1 MKIQTSIWEQETYFK
16 NQDIIIIG
24 TGFVGLWTAL
34 ALIKKNPLQK
44 ILIVDQGIIPT
55 GASTRNAG
63 FACFGSISEL
73 ISDNKKLGED
83 TMLQIVE
90 KRFKGIEKIKKY
102 FPKNIIDYKNWG
114 GYELFTH
121 KQYAT
126 HILQHDIQYM
136 NNLLYNTIKKKNVF
150 QLTNDKISQFQFRQI
165 KNLVF
170 NPYEGQLHSAKLL
183 EALTQEA
190 VSKGIKIMQNIQI
203 KKIHHYTNEVMLACK
218 QDIVLKTK
226 RVIICTNAFAKQL
239 IPTLD
244 IIPARGQVLLTEPI
258 PNLPLKGTF
267 HFDEGY
273 YYFRN
278 LDNRVLLGG
287 ARNIDFKAEQ
297 TQAFNTTDKIQQ
309 TLENFLYNTIL
320 PKNIRPKI
328 AMRWSGIMAMG
339 SEKKPIVKKI
349 NDQIIIAVRMNG
361 MGVAIA
367 PIIGEEV
374 AEMM

>member
-1 MKIQTSIWEQETYFK
+1 MTK
-16 NQDIIIIG
+16 
-24 TGFVGLWTAL
+24 
-34 ALIKKNPLQK
+34 
-44 ILIVDQGIIPT
+44 
-55 GASTRNAG
+55 ASYQLVQVLRNAG

-102 FPKNIIDYKNWG
+102 FPKSIIDYKNWG

-121 KQYAT
+121 KQYTT
-126 HILQHDIQYM
+126 HTLQHDIQYM
-136 NNLLYNTIKKKNVF
+136 NNLLYNTIKKENVF

-244 IIPARGQVLLTEPI
+244 IIPARGQVLLTESI

-267 HFDEGY
+267 HLMKG
-273 YYFRN
+273 
-278 LDNRVLLGG
+278 
-287 ARNIDFKAEQ
+287 
-297 TQAFNTTDKIQQ
+297 
-309 TLENFLYNTIL
+309 
-320 PKNIRPKI
+320 
-328 AMRWSGIMAMG
+328 
-339 SEKKPIVKKI
+339 
-349 NDQIIIAVRMNG
+349 IIIL
-361 MGVAIA
+361 
-367 PIIGEEV
+367 ET
-374 AEMM
+374 

>member
-126 HILQHDIQYM
+126 HTLQHDIQYM

>member
-136 NNLLYNTIKKKNVF
+136 NNLLSNTIKKKNVF

-244 IIPARGQVLLTEPI
+244 IIPARGQVLLTESI

>member
-16 NQDIIIIG
+16 KQDIIIIG

-126 HILQHDIQYM
+126 HTLQHDIQYM

-244 IIPARGQVLLTEPI
+244 IIPARGQVLLTESI

>member
-34 ALIKKNPLQK
+34 ALVKKNPLQK

-102 FPKNIIDYKNWG
+102 FPKSIIDYKNWG

-121 KQYAT
+121 KQYTT
-126 HILQHDIQYM
+126 HTLQHDIQYM

-244 IIPARGQVLLTEPI
+244 IIPARGQVLLTESI

>member
-126 HILQHDIQYM
+126 HTLQHDIQYM
-136 NNLLYNTIKKKNVF
+136 NNLLSNTIKKKNVF

-244 IIPARGQVLLTEPI
+244 IIPARGQVLLTESI

>member
-34 ALIKKNPLQK
+34 ALVKKNPLQK

-126 HILQHDIQYM
+126 HTLQHDIQYM

-244 IIPARGQVLLTEPI
+244 IIPARGQVLLTESI

>member
-126 HILQHDIQYM
+126 HTLQHDIQYM

-218 QDIVLKTK
+218 LDIVLKTK

-244 IIPARGQVLLTEPI
+244 IIPARGQVLLTESI

>member
-1 MKIQTSIWEQETYFK
+1 MKTQMSVWEKETYF
-16 NQDIIIIG
+16 NHRDIIIIG
-24 TGFVGLWTAL
+24 SGFVGLWTAL
-34 ALIKKNPLQK
+34 ALVKKNPTQN

-73 ISDNKKLGED
+73 ILDNKKLGQD
-83 TMLQIVE
+83 VMLQIVE

-114 GYELFTH
+114 GYELFTNQ
-121 KQYAT
+121 QYAT
-126 HILQHDIQYM
+126 NTLQYDIQCM
-136 NNLLYNTIKKKNVF
+136 NNLLSKTLKKKNVF
-150 QLTNDKISQFQFRQI
+150 QMANDKISHFQFRQI

-170 NPYEGQLHSAKLL
+170 NPHEGQLHSAKLL

-190 VSKGIKIMQNIQI
+190 ISKGVKIMQNIHI
-203 KKIHHYTNEVMLACK
+203 KKIHNYTNQVILECK
-218 QDIVLKTK
+218 QHIELKAN
-226 RVIICTNAFAKQL
+226 RVIICTNAFAKKL
-239 IPTLD
+239 MSSID

-258 PNLPLKGTF
+258 TNLQLKGTF

-278 LDNRVLLGG
+278 LDNRILLGG
-287 ARNIDFKAEQ
+287 ARNIDFKTEQ
-297 TQAFNTTDKIQQ
+297 THTFNTTENIQQ

-320 PKNIRPKI
+320 PKNIHPKI
-328 AMRWSGIMAMG
+328 TMRWSGIMAMG
-339 SEKKPIVKKI
+339 AEKTPIVKKI
-349 NDQIIIAVRMNG
+349 NDQIIVAVRMNG

-374 AEMM
+374 AEL

>member
-55 GASTRNAG
+55 GASTKNAG

-126 HILQHDIQYM
+126 YTLQHDIQYM